1 MCELQTTDAVLA
13 LAPRTVSYKSRT
25 TSSYLE
31 MLQGQRGVRRTHV
44 GGTHGHQ
51 ERTTHTK
58 REICEERQPC
68 DERETHVDREARVL
82 FPEISRARI
91 EDTHIDRKEKDGTQ
105 LQVRLFP

>member
-13 LAPRTVSYKSRT
+13 LAPRSLSNKSRT

-44 GGTHGHQ
+44 EGTHGHQ

-58 REICEERQPC
+58 REIYEERQPC
-68 DERETHVDREARVL
+68 EERETHVDREARVL

-105 LQVRLFP
+105 L